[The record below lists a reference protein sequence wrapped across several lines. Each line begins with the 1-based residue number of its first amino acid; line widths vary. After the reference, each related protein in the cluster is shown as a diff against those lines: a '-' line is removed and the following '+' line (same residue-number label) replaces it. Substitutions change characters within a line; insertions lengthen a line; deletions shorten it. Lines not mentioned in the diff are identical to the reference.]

1 MEDLPEDLRSFLQ
14 KHPCF
19 QLTDSKKI
27 RCSLNAHE
35 FPCSLAELQ
44 CFTSGNKYKKL
55 CAQAEFDYSQ
65 YEPHIVSSTKQPDHL
80 FCKLTLRHINRVP
93 QHVVRHVSGRRY
105 RRALEKYEECVRQG
119 VEFVPVQLKQKKR
132 PKEAAGS
139 EGRVTGSERRASRKQ
154 DSGVWTPSSSGG
166 EDSDSSDSMSD
177 LYPPSVFTVKKP
189 DDEQNGSDAEEDDF
203 QTDDDEDV
211 SEMEV
216 ENQMQKRKKVQSA
229 GFTKKFKKNN
239 KKKKGFKHVAKAN
252 GK

>member
-27 RCSLNAHE
+27 RCGLNAHE

-44 CFTSGNKYKKL
+44 LFTAGNKYKKL
-55 CAQAEFDYSQ
+55 RAQDEFDYSQ
-65 YEPHIVSSTKQPDHL
+65 YEPHIVRSTKQPDHL

-93 QHVVRHVSGRRY
+93 QHVVRHASGRRY
-105 RRALEKYEECVRQG
+105 RRALEQYEECVRQG
-119 VEFVPVQLKQKKR
+119 VAFVPVQLKQKKR
-132 PKEAAGS
+132 PKEREEAAGS
-139 EGRVTGSERRASRKQ
+139 EGRATGSERRASRKQ
-154 DSGVWTPSSSGG
+154 DSGICTLSSS

-177 LYPPSVFTVKKP
+177 LYPPSVFTEKKP
-189 DDEQNGSDAEEDDF
+189 DDEQKGSDAEEDDF
-203 QTDDDEDV
+203 QTDDDDDEDV

-229 GFTKKFKKNN
+229 GFTKKFKK
-239 KKKKGFKHVAKAN
+239 KKGFKHVGKVN

>member
-19 QLTDSKKI
+19 ELTDSSKI

-44 CFTSGNKYKKL
+44 LFTAGNKYKKL
-55 CAQAEFDYSQ
+55 RAQADFDYSR
-65 YEPHIVSSTKQPDHL
+65 YEPHIVSSTKQPHHL

-93 QHVVRHVSGRRY
+93 EHVLRHVGGRRY
-105 RRALEKYEECVRQG
+105 RRALEQYEECVRRG
-119 VEFVPVQLKQKKR
+119 VEFVPVQLKQKNR

-139 EGRVTGSERRASRKQ
+139 ERRPSRKQ

-177 LYPPSVFTVKKP
+177 LYPPSLFSVKKQ
-189 DDEQNGSDAEEDDF
+189 DGEQEDDF
-203 QTDDDEDV
+203 QTDDDDDDEEV

-216 ENQMQKRKKVQSA
+216 ENHVQKRKKVQSA
-229 GFTKKFKKNN
+229 GFTKKFKKN
-239 KKKKGFKHVAKAN
+239 KKRKGFKHVGKVN

>member
-1 MEDLPEDLRSFLQ
+1 MEDLPDDLRSFLQ

-19 QLTDSKKI
+19 ELTESKKI

-35 FPCSLAELQ
+35 FPCNLAELQ
-44 CFTSGNKYKKL
+44 RFIAGNKYKKL
-55 CAQAEFDYSQ
+55 RAQDEFNYSQ
-65 YEPHIVSSTKQPDHL
+65 YQPHIVSSTKQPDHL

-93 QHVVRHVSGRRY
+93 QHVLRHVTGRRY
-105 RRALEKYEECVRQG
+105 RRALEQYEECVRQG

-139 EGRVTGSERRASRKQ
+139 EGRAAGSEGRTAGSERRASRKQ
-154 DSGVWTPSSSGG
+154 DSGVWTPSSSGA

-177 LYPPSVFTVKKP
+177 LYPPSVFTAKEP
-189 DDEQNGSDAEEDDF
+189 DDEQNVNDAEEDDF

-229 GFTKKFKKNN
+229 GFTKK
-239 KKKKGFKHVAKAN
+239 KKGFKHVGKVN